1 MFPFV
6 MKEVFNPLR
15 GNEMTNDPGDRTP
28 RGQIKVGSITTEETS
43 CN

>member
-6 MKEVFNPLR
+6 IKEVYDLLR
-15 GNEMTNDPGDRTP
+15 GNDMPNDPGDRTP